1 MNVIIK
7 LELVIIK
14 TSPSMVKT
22 VNNKKSSEK
31 DYCPLSSHVCPFDDF
46 TFLNY
51 ESEYQSNDNL

>member
-51 ESEYQSNDNL
+51 ESE